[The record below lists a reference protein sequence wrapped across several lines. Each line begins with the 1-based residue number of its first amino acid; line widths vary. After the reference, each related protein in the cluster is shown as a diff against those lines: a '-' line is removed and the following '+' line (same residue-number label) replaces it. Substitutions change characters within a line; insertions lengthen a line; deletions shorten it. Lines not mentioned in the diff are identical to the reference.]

1 MRRSPL
7 AVCLV
12 VVALFA
18 LAAAHD
24 HHVAKNTKDS
34 KVSSSASEQSAVPW
48 TAPDAC
54 RRMPHFLLETLTR
67 NRTLAAFAR
76 SRHLSAE
83 RASWAIEATADAAD
97 ASFEHMSAEALAVS
111 GSLLFPLPPRIMNL
125 RCRTHTIRAQV
136 PATLG
141 CFPQNNAAK

>member
-12 VVALFA
+12 VVALVA
-18 LAAAHD
+18 LTAAHD
-24 HHVAKNTKDS
+24 HRA
-34 KVSSSASEQSAVPW
+34 ASDIKAASPQSETAVPW

-67 NRTLAAFAR
+67 NLTLAAFAR

-97 ASFEHMSAEALAVS
+97 ASFAHMSAEALAVS
-111 GSLLFPLPPRIMNL
+111 GMLCPFPDM
-125 RCRTHTIRAQV
+125 
-136 PATLG
+136 
-141 CFPQNNAAK
+141 